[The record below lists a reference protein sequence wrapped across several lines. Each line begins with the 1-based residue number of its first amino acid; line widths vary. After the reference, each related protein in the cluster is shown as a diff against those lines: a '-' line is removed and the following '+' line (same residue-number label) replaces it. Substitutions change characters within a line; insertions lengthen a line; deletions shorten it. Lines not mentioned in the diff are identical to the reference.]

1 MIVKNLTADRQR
13 SVSTDSEVVPMRF
26 PCVTAVGVAALSAA
40 AVFAGAGVA
49 HADEYTGTSY
59 SDASS
64 LLSSRGATPVVATV
78 YGSTLPLD
86 DCIVTSWRQS
96 MFLDAGH
103 NGAGRSNEILLN
115 LNCNAAV
122 ASPGVPG
129 NSAASPEGAR
139 AKKDDENA
147 AYIRQDPT
155 ACYANDENLQYC
167 QRICDKTK
175 KCEV

>member
-1 MIVKNLTADRQR
+1 MTIHCTRA
-13 SVSTDSEVVPMRF
+13 F
-26 PCVTAVGVAALSAA
+26 GVIILACA
-40 AVFAGAGVA
+40 AVFASAGVA
-49 HADEYTGTSY
+49 AADEYTGTTY
-59 SDASS
+59 HDASA
-64 LLSSRGATPVVATV
+64 LLTSRNATPVVATV
-78 YGSTLPLD
+78 YGSALPLE

-96 MFLDAGH
+96 MFLDASH

-139 AKKDDENA
+139 AKKDDDNA

-155 ACYANDENLQYC
+155 ACYLNDENLQYC
-167 QRICDKTK
+167 QRICEKTG